1 VTLNAD
7 HFDEP
12 DYDPESCPRESDGR
26 HRWHYDE
33 PPEHMMDEIRD
44 WDDAAW
50 ADWYDQA
57 DRTCY
62 SCGMRSD

>member
-1 VTLNAD
+1 M
-7 HFDEP
+7 
-12 DYDPESCPRESDGR
+12 SCPAESDGR

-33 PPEHMMDEIRD
+33 PPEHMLDEINE

-57 DRTCY
+57 NATCY
-62 SCGMRSD
+62 SCGARYED

>member
-1 VTLNAD
+1 MTDLN
-7 HFDEP
+7 DEP
-12 DYDPESCPRESDGR
+12 DYDLDRCPRESDSA

-33 PPEHMMDEIRD
+33 PPEWMDVSD